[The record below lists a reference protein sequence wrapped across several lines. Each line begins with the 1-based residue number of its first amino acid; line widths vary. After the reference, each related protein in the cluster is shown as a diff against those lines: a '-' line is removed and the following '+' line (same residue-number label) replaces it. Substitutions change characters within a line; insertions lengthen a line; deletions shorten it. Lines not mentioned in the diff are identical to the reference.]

1 MTREEA
7 IIEAGIE
14 YSIQNSPYCIGGDN
28 FYEKARE
35 LNRNKSFEA
44 GVIWADKNPKS
55 PWISVDDD
63 LPCNHSELLD
73 PENTAVKMETIPV
86 LTGISFNIF
95 SVGWMEK
102 RQGKWVWHS
111 TIEPQYWM
119 PIPKLPK
126 NSE

>member
-1 MTREEA
+1 MERQEEIKKA
-7 IIEAGIE
+7 IDTIIPYA
-14 YSIQNSPYCIGGDN
+14 NSCRGYGKSAANG
-28 FYEKARE
+28 FE
-35 LNRNKSFEA
+35 L
-44 GVIWADKNPKS
+44 GVRWADENPKC

-63 LPCNHSELLD
+63 LPYNHSELLD